1 MGTQLLQGQ
10 MEVQEQVLEYQ
21 YVKFFFVLFLK
32 VFIDLNIFVDVR
44 RMYE

>member
-21 YVKFFFVLFLK
+21 YVKFFFVLLLK
-32 VFIDLNIFVDVR
+32 LFIDLNIFVDVR

>member
-21 YVKFFFVLFLK
+21 YVTFLFIFFLF
-32 VFIDLNIFVDVR
+32 N
-44 RMYE
+44 

>member
-21 YVKFFFVLFLK
+21 YVKFFFVLSFFERFYWFK
-32 VFIDLNIFVDVR
+32 YICR
-44 RMYE
+44 C